1 MKKPQPFRRS
11 RSEHAAR
18 TSSTGRTLRRVAAA
32 GLLVLAPL
40 ATMTPAQAAS
50 DVVPGGTTLNPGEA
64 RSSQNGNVVLRMQT
78 DGNLVLYTGSGAA
91 WDTGTQG
98 AGNRSVMQTDGNLV
112 VYSGGGQALWDSHTG
127 YAGSSFLK
135 IQDDGKL
142 VIYGPSAPTWQSADG
157 CGGVSGP
164 VGPGSTATARNGI
177 VVHACLVDSVRMM
190 QDSAAADGVS
200 LAGGGYRDMAA
211 QIALR
216 RSHCGPSEY
225 DIWRKPAKQCSPP
238 TAPPGRSMHERGLA
252 IDFSANGSTIGRGS
266 AQFAWLSSQGY
277 KFGLHNLPSESW
289 HWSTDGT

>member
-1 MKKPQPFRRS
+1 VFVRKPQPFRRS
-11 RSEHAAR
+11 RSEQAAR

-32 GLLVLAPL
+32 GLLFLAPL

-50 DVVPGGTTLNPGEA
+50 DIVSGGTTLNPWEA
-64 RSSQNGNVVLRMQT
+64 RSSQNSSVVLRMQT
-78 DGNLVLYTGSGAA
+78 DGNLVVYT
-91 WDTGTQG
+91 
-98 AGNRSVMQTDGNLV
+98 
-112 VYSGGGQALWDSHTG
+112 GGGQALWDSHTG

-157 CGGVSGP
+157 CGGVTGP
-164 VGPGSTATARNGI
+164 VGQGSTAAARNGI

-190 QDSAAADGVS
+190 QDSAAADGIS

-211 QIALR
+211 QMALR
-216 RSHCGPSEY
+216 TSHCGPSEY

-238 TAPPGRSMHERGLA
+238 TAPPGRSMHERGQA

-266 AQFAWLSSQGY
+266 AQFAWVSGQGY
-277 KFGLHNLPSESW
+277 TFGLHNLPSEPW